1 MHTVVLRH
9 RKENIKKCSLSGL
22 EEDANFTFFR
32 YPTHIPSNLENTI
45 LLTIDAPELT
55 KEDNASDLLLID
67 GTWKYA
73 AIMEEQ
79 TLKVNPNLI
88 KRSLPAN
95 IRTAYPR
102 KQTGCIDEQR
112 GLASIEA
119 LAIAQFILGNEWEY
133 LLDRYHWKE
142 QFLTLNKAIFQ
153 R

>member
-1 MHTVVLRH
+1 MHTIVLRH

-22 EEDANFTFFR
+22 EEDEKFTFFR

-45 LLTIDAPELT
+45 LLTIDAPVLT
-55 KEDNASDLLLID
+55 KKDNSYDLLLID

-73 AIMEEQ
+73 AVMEKQ
-79 TLKVNPNLI
+79 TLNLNPKLI

-95 IRTAYPR
+95 IKTAYPR

-119 LAIAQFILGNEWEY
+119 LAIAQYILGNEWEY

-142 QFLTLNKAIFQ
+142 QFLELNSSILM